1 MDAANG
7 IKRNNSLLNQ
17 KKVAGAGTWPVGRQ
31 SEVPCLTGA
40 TGHRSWWAPSY
51 PRPPTS
57 DLLAPVRHRSG
68 PASSHLLGPRRPHFY
83 FIFSV
88 FFFLCCR
95 PLSHGQSTN
104 PTGFFLL
111 FTADGVGY
119 HVPWYSRSM
128 WSASNQNMTIFFLN
142 YRWQHLAEFLHPP
155 KCF

>member
-1 MDAANG
+1 MDAANR

-40 TGHRSWWAPSY
+40 TGHRSWRAPNY
-51 PRPPTS
+51 PRPQRQTCWLPFGTVR
-57 DLLAPVRHRSG
+57 DLPRPICLVPGVRT
-68 PASSHLLGPRRPHFY
+68 
-83 FIFSV
+83 FILFFP
-88 FFFLCCR
+88 FFF
-95 PLSHGQSTN
+95 PLLQAALPRAINKSDW
-104 PTGFFLL
+104 FFLL